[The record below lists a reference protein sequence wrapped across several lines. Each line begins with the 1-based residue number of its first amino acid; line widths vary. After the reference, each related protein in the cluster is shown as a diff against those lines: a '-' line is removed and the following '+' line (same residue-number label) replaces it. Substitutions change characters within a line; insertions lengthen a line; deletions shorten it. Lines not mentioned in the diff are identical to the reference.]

1 MKNIF
6 FSIFFL
12 ISIVINTKA
21 QISATFIGDTVK
33 IWDANFDWSCSG
45 RFFPITRTSQDTIYI
60 TECDSMQ
67 LVTCS
72 CYFTVSTSLSGLT
85 TGTYTAVVT
94 RQHREHIEFPKDTIH
109 IFNTYAGSVTF
120 TISNPSSTSPKVLLY
135 QSDCSSFPGAVTEE
149 NSSPNQFAM
158 IVNYPNPFN
167 PNTIIRYTIPN
178 TSHVS
183 LTVYN
188 LEGQCV
194 ETLVDKEMSSGSY
207 EINYSTQNLPSGIYV
222 CRLNFGKQSLSSKI
236 VLVK

>member
-6 FSIFFL
+6 LSIFFL
-12 ISIVINTKA
+12 ISVVINTKA

-60 TECDSMQ
+60 IECDSMQ

-72 CYFTVSTSLSGLT
+72 CYFTVSTSLSGLNA
-85 TGTYTAVVT
+85 GTYTAVVT
-94 RQHREHIEFPKDTIH
+94 RQHQEHIEFPKDTIH

-120 TISNPSSTSPKVLLY
+120 TISNPPSLSPHVSLY
-135 QSDCSSFPGAVTEE
+135 QSDCSSSPESVPEE
-149 NSSPNQFAM
+149 NTFPNKFAM
-158 IVNYPNPFN
+158 LVNYPNPFN

-183 LTVYN
+183 LTIYN
-188 LEGQCV
+188 LAGQLV
-194 ETLVDKEMSSGSY
+194 ATLVNEKMRLGSY